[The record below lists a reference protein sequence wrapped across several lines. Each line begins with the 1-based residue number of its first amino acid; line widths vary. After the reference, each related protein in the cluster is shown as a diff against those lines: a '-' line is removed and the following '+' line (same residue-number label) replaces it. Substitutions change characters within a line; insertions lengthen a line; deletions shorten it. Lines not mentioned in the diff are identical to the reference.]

1 MTHTFG
7 REITDTINAYHIKNE
22 AIDVVMAVL
31 STLATVKV
39 YKTALVSNRIKG
51 LSKKLTK
58 TKTLTSTTTTLSMLR
73 TSAAIFRRVGI
84 IA

>member
-1 MTHTFG
+1 MTFCDDLHN
-7 REITDTINAYHIKNE
+7 RLIAALDAVMV
-22 AIDVVMAVL
+22 AI
-31 STLATVKV
+31 SPITVKA

-58 TKTLTSTTTTLSMLR
+58 TKTLTTTTTTLSTLR

-84 IA
+84 SA